1 MRFVRIKQR
10 EEQVA
15 FWTSEVGILRA
26 RAQHLANCAQWTLM
40 EMTLENAG
48 MASAGFAQRE
58 SNARDRYL
66 TTLELLRSKPCK
78 ECNVARYGDE
88 LLSHVIGDI
97 LVDVCASCKRFLGK
111 QQVPPCSWEA
121 LQCCTIPPT
130 LLATKSCELHFVR
143 KVHAFMMIVR
153 LAGGQ
158 LDLKGSSIIHIADSD
173 RMMAVLNSVEH
184 STVCLLKDGVA
195 VTDGAL
201 YARKLQIRRACYA
214 LRLCGHPLY
223 ADAAFVELGD
233 EAELSLHAQL
243 PADED
248 AAAAIF
254 ADPQAED
261 VSPPVPF
268 PRDQGAPVNVAVR
281 RHVER
286 DVFVELFPDGRNT
299 WSDVKGRRHDNAQV
313 REV

>member
-1 MRFVRIKQR
+1 MNFRKKRLVDDQNRHWKTPQMRFVRIKQR

-48 MASAGFAQRE
+48 MATAGFAQRE

-88 LLSHVIGDI
+88 LLSHVIGEIPVDI
-97 LVDVCASCKRFLGK
+97 CASCKRFLGK

-130 LLATKSCELHFVR
+130 LLATKSFE
-143 KVHAFMMIVR
+143 
-153 LAGGQ
+153 
-158 LDLKGSSIIHIADSD
+158 
-173 RMMAVLNSVEH
+173 
-184 STVCLLKDGVA
+184 
-195 VTDGAL
+195 
-201 YARKLQIRRACYA
+201 
-214 LRLCGHPLY
+214 
-223 ADAAFVELGD
+223 
-233 EAELSLHAQL
+233 L

>member
-1 MRFVRIKQR
+1 MLHNAGLEKRRIDAALRWGSVQFELQKKRLVDDQNRHWKTPQMRFVRIKQR

-78 ECNVARYGDE
+78 ECNVARSGDE

-97 LVDVCASCKRFLGK
+97 PVDICASCKRFLGK

-130 LLATKSCELHFVR
+130 LLATKSFELHFVR
-143 KVHAFMMIVR
+143 KVHAFMIIVR
-153 LAGGQ
+153 LAGGPT
-158 LDLKGSSIIHIADSD
+158 GSSIIHISG
-173 RMMAVLNSVEH
+173 L
-184 STVCLLKDGVA
+184 
-195 VTDGAL
+195 
-201 YARKLQIRRACYA
+201 
-214 LRLCGHPLY
+214 
-223 ADAAFVELGD
+223 
-233 EAELSLHAQL
+233 
-243 PADED
+243 
-248 AAAAIF
+248 
-254 ADPQAED
+254 
-261 VSPPVPF
+261 
-268 PRDQGAPVNVAVR
+268 
-281 RHVER
+281 
-286 DVFVELFPDGRNT
+286 
-299 WSDVKGRRHDNAQV
+299 
-313 REV
+313 